1 MNDGQREMALATLQ
15 RIPSR
20 AFKEVRLQKLI
31 SYLRIGTADMA
42 KLTAAVVTTGSKVHR
57 EVLLVCHTAGVLDEG
72 HSGVVPL
79 VKLRLGPPREAA
91 FEAGKADGDLRGVD
105 HDTLDWKGV
114 DGLAS
119 EGVHRH
125 LKVKVVL
132 LKVPR
137 RDGRAGG
144 LVVSDHDV
152 VAVCDEAVNMAA
164 QHVAVIDVEGER

>member
-31 SYLRIGTADMA
+31 SYLRIGATDMA
-42 KLTAAVVTTGSKVHR
+42 ELTAAVVAAGSKVHR
-57 EVLLVCHTAGVLDEG
+57 EVPLVRHAAGVLDVG

-91 FEAGKADGDLRGVD
+91 FEAGKADGDLRGVN

-114 DGLAS
+114 DGLAR

-125 LKVKVVL
+125 LQVEVVL
-132 LKVPR
+132 LEV
-137 RDGRAGG
+137 
-144 LVVSDHDV
+144 
-152 VAVCDEAVNMAA
+152 
-164 QHVAVIDVEGER
+164 